1 MGERIPKHNRGISME
16 ESVQV
21 KKTEPVQEPVS
32 AIALFLAQYEY
43 LRKYVRIG
51 LQAKPFVFI
60 LDTEYQTSEKNGV
73 ITVFA
78 KKDISKSQMRA
89 TEWIRLSKEIADNES
104 RIENVQATLDDLN
117 ASVKQVEGKRSLLEK
132 IDKEAQP
139 ELYDAMF
146 NELVILEDA
155 LGDYEPFKEQYN
167 SLIKECKSKIKDAEK
182 SLKSLPP
189 TRESQVFEFLV
200 SDFKN
205 IVD

>member
-1 MGERIPKHNRGISME
+1 ME

-43 LRKYVRIG
+43 LRKYIRIG

-146 NELVILEDA
+146 NELVVLEDA

-167 SLIKECKSKIKDAEK
+167 SLIKECQSKIKDAEK
-182 SLKSLPP
+182 SLKSLP
-189 TRESQVFEFLV
+189 TLRESETFEFPV

>member
-1 MGERIPKHNRGISME
+1 ME

-43 LRKYVRIG
+43 LRKYIRIG

-60 LDTEYQTSEKNGV
+60 LDTEYQTSERNGV

-139 ELYDAMF
+139 E
-146 NELVILEDA
+146 
-155 LGDYEPFKEQYN
+155 
-167 SLIKECKSKIKDAEK
+167 
-182 SLKSLPP
+182 
-189 TRESQVFEFLV
+189 
-200 SDFKN
+200 
-205 IVD
+205 

>member
-43 LRKYVRIG
+43 LRKYIRIG

-146 NELVILEDA
+146 NELVVLEDA

-167 SLIKECKSKIKDAEK
+167 SLIKECQSKIKDAEK
-182 SLKSLPP
+182 SLKSLP
-189 TRESQVFEFLV
+189 TLRESETFEFPV

>member
-1 MGERIPKHNRGISME
+1 ME

-43 LRKYVRIG
+43 LRKYIRIG

-146 NELVILEDA
+146 NELVVLEDA

-182 SLKSLPP
+182 SLKSLPLS
-189 TRESQVFEFLV
+189 RESETFEFLV

>member
-1 MGERIPKHNRGISME
+1 ME

-21 KKTEPVQEPVS
+21 KKTEPVQEPIS

-43 LRKYVRIG
+43 LRKYIRIG

-146 NELVILEDA
+146 NELVVLEDA

-189 TRESQVFEFLV
+189 SRESETFEFLV

>member
-1 MGERIPKHNRGISME
+1 ME

-43 LRKYVRIG
+43 LRKYIRIG

-146 NELVILEDA
+146 NELVVLEDA

-167 SLIKECKSKIKDAEK
+167 SFIKECKSKIKDAEK

-189 TRESQVFEFLV
+189 SRESETFEFPV

>member
-43 LRKYVRIG
+43 LRKYIRIG

-139 ELYDAMF
+139 ELYDAML
-146 NELVILEDA
+146 NELIVLEDA

-200 SDFKN
+200 SDFQN

>member
-1 MGERIPKHNRGISME
+1 ME

-43 LRKYVRIG
+43 LRKYIRIG

-146 NELVILEDA
+146 NELVVLEDA

-189 TRESQVFEFLV
+189 SRESETFEFLV